1 MAGPIDL
8 EALVLAHE
16 RGDDESSLLVAI
28 EALEVARPMWRRTE
42 FAPGHFTASGFVASP
57 DASSL
62 MLIHHARLGR
72 WLQPGGHI
80 ESDDGTVDDAARREI
95 AEETGIV
102 TVDRLGEG
110 LVRIDV
116 HAIPPRTDEP
126 SHVHL
131 DLALGYRATSW
142 DIGPIEGVVDARWVP
157 FDALSEFPTDDSVR
171 LGARVLRRLLADGA
185 RRGEDPSFGPGSGY
199 PASPSN

>member
-8 EALVLAHE
+8 ETLVLDHE
-16 RGDDESSLLVAI
+16 GGDDKPSLNVAI
-28 EALEVARPMWRRTE
+28 EVLQGAGPIWRRSE
-42 FAPGHFTASGFVASP
+42 FTPGHFTASGFVASP
-57 DASSL
+57 DASAL

-80 ESDDGTVDDAARREI
+80 ESIDGTVDDAARREI

-102 TVDRLGEG
+102 SMDRLGPG

-116 HAIPPRTDEP
+116 HAIPAHSEEP

-131 DLALGYRATSW
+131 DLAVGYHASTW
-142 DIGPIEGVVDARWVP
+142 DFGPIDGVVDARWVR
-157 FDALSEFPTDDSVR
+157 FDELSRFDTDDSVR
-171 LGARVLRRLLADGA
+171 LGAVALRRILIDG
-185 RRGEDPSFGPGSGY
+185 G
-199 PASPSN
+199 

>member
-16 RGDDESSLLVAI
+16 GDDVESSLLVAI
-28 EALEVARPMWRRTE
+28 EALEVARPMWMRTE
-42 FAPGHFTASGFVASP
+42 FSPGHFTASGFVASP
-57 DASSL
+57 DGSAL
-62 MLIHHARLGR
+62 ILIHHARLGR
-72 WLQPGGHI
+72 WLQPGGHF
-80 ESDDGTVDDAARREI
+80 ESEDRTVDDAARREV

-102 TVDRLGEG
+102 AVERLGSG

-116 HAIPPRTDEP
+116 HAIPERMDEP

-131 DLALGYRATSW
+131 DLAMGYRAASW
-142 DIGPIEGVVDARWVP
+142 DIGPFEGVVDATWVP

-171 LGARVLRRLLADGA
+171 RGALALRRLLAGRV
-185 RRGEDPSFGPGSGY
+185 RRG
-199 PASPSN
+199 

>member
-8 EALVLAHE
+8 EALVLGHD
-16 RGDDESSLLVAI
+16 GSDDESSLRVAI
-28 EALEVARPMWRRTE
+28 AALDVARPMWRRTE

-57 DASSL
+57 DASAL
-62 MLIHHARLGR
+62 MLIHHAGLDR

-80 ESDDGTVDDAARREI
+80 ESEDVTVDAAARREI

-102 TVDRLGEG
+102 SVERLGSG

-131 DLALGYRATSW
+131 DLAVGYRATSW
-142 DIGPIEGVVDARWVP
+142 DIGAIEGVLDARWVP
-157 FDALSEFPTDDSVR
+157 FDALAEFPTDDSVR
-171 LGARVLRRLLADGA
+171 LGARALRRLLHDA
-185 RRGEDPSFGPGSGY
+185 SGTG
-199 PASPSN
+199 